1 MEIRRIE
8 GIIPLD
14 GISRNL
20 PRKLENFSYS
30 EMKKLLSVISSGAQK
45 KGVEEELTS
54 LLIKATFEG
63 FTPEGKAKLRSGQLI
78 LIADVEVDRE
88 FKVGEELLFRLKSTS
103 PRVEL
108 SLVRREELLETLLT
122 KLRGLLSHFSEGRT
136 LFPLELLKRPAVL
149 SLIESYVSAHYP
161 ELVGEFK
168 KFLKELSPDFSKG
181 VLSPFLLFSLLLLLE
196 DELFSQLKKELRGEL
211 TKDYLSGLLSSF
223 LSIYALFVIG
233 GVVVLPF
240 LFDDEF
246 KGEVYFSP
254 KDGDVLKVY
263 IEVETRL
270 GKLGVFI
277 QLLNDSLSVEAVTES
292 KELREL
298 LLKEEETLR
307 RELEEEGFRL
317 VLFRVSGDVKYG
329 EEKKREIF
337 KGGKGVTVDF
347 SA

>member
-1 MEIRRIE
+1 
-8 GIIPLD
+8 
-14 GISRNL
+14 
-20 PRKLENFSYS
+20 
-30 EMKKLLSVISSGAQK
+30 
-45 KGVEEELTS
+45 
-54 LLIKATFEG
+54 
-63 FTPEGKAKLRSGQLI
+63 
-78 LIADVEVDRE
+78 
-88 FKVGEELLFRLKSTS
+88 
-103 PRVEL
+103 
-108 SLVRREELLETLLT
+108 
-122 KLRGLLSHFSEGRT
+122 
-136 LFPLELLKRPAVL
+136 

-292 KELREL
+292 KELRKL
-298 LLKEEETLR
+298 LLKEEGTLR